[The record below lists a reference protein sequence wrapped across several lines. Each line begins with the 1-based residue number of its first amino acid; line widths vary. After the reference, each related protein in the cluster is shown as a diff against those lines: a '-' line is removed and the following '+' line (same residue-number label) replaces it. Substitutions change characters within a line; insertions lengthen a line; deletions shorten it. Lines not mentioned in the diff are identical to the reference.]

1 MGFSD
6 FLKSDTGQGLMSKI
20 GGSSEGGQQRQQGP
34 SYDTPIGASEGVS
47 RPADNVDHDN
57 NGFKNVV
64 KTVAS
69 FWFGGAA
76 GAMGKG
82 GAAASTAGKAGA
94 ASGAASGASGAAA
107 SGASS
112 GAMSNA
118 VQQGVG
124 LGLNG
129 GRQQQQQPSS
139 SYSDIANQYQD
150 QPWMQNW
157 GRYG

>member
-20 GGSSEGGQQRQQGP
+20 GGSSEGSQQRQQQP
-34 SYDTPIGASEGVS
+34 AYDTPIGASEGVS

-94 ASGAASGASGAAA
+94 ASEGAAASGAA

-112 GAMSNA
+112 GAASNA

-129 GRQQQQQPSS
+129 GRRQSQQTSAQ